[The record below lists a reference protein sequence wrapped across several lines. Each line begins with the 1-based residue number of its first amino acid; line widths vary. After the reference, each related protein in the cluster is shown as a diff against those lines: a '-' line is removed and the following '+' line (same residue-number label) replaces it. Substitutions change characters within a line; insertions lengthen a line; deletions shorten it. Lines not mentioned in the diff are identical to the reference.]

1 MIALWCS
8 LAAATELP
16 EPRELLPDARF
27 EPTHQALADGDTL
40 VVLEDHRAPL
50 AYVIVRWP
58 TGTLN
63 PWFRDNAWAA
73 WDLAL
78 EDPDGALSARADAMS
93 ATVQFNASGRYVSAS
108 VSCLRADL
116 PDALALLQDV
126 WSAPALDRRE
136 LRRLRQGER
145 LEWKA
150 NLKSPVFQR
159 SMAMEKGLYA
169 PGDVRRDD
177 VEGPRPLPR
186 STSRLVQARDV
197 VVRVPGRTIGV
208 AGDVTQAD
216 AEALVA
222 GLLPAPQDPGVD
234 VSIPEMPP
242 VLPRAQRPDRTEV
255 EMDGLTQ
262 AYLGLYRDSLVFSD
276 PDYPAQ
282 LVAQHVLGGHIG
294 SRLNTALRHDLGAT
308 YGANASGAAG
318 HSARVFALQTSTQAD
333 RAVEVEGVLTATL
346 ETFWQHGITAQE
358 HQDTL
363 RFLLGRE
370 AFAQQAPWGALRSW
384 IWSDKLGYPQQFDR
398 ASKVAAAGLT
408 LDDINAFI
416 RDFYD
421 PEQFAVVVVGPP
433 AD

>member
-1 MIALWCS
+1 MISLWCS

-16 EPRELLPDARF
+16 EPSTLLPDARF
-27 EPTHQALADGDTL
+27 EPTHQALDSGDTL

-73 WDLAL
+73 WDLAKQ
-78 EDPDGALSARADAMS
+78 DPEGELAERADAMS
-93 ATVQFNASGRYVSAS
+93 ATVSFNASGRYVSAS

-116 PDALALLQDV
+116 PDALDLLQDI
-126 WSAPALDRRE
+126 WSAPELDGRE
-136 LRRLRQGER
+136 LRRMRQGVR

-159 SMAMEKGLYA
+159 SMAMEKGLYVE
-169 PGDVRRDD
+169 GDVRRDD
-177 VEGPRPLPR
+177 VDGPRSLPR
-186 STSRLVQARDV
+186 STARLVEARNV
-197 VVRVPGRTIGV
+197 VVHLPGRTVGV

-222 GLLPAPQDPGVD
+222 GLLPAPRDPGVD
-234 VSIPEMPP
+234 VAVPEMLP
-242 VLPRAQRPDRTEV
+242 VIPRAQRPDRTEV
-255 EMDGLTQ
+255 EIEGLTQ
-262 AYLGLYRDSLVFSD
+262 AYLGVYRDSLVFTD
-276 PDYPAQ
+276 PEYPAQ
-282 LVAQHVLGGHIG
+282 LVAQHVLGGHFG

-308 YGANASGAAG
+308 YGANASGGAG
-318 HSARVFALQTSTQAD
+318 HSARVFALQTSTQAE
-333 RAVEVEGVLTATL
+333 RADEVEQVLLSTL
-346 ETFWQHGITAQE
+346 EAFWQDGITAQE

-370 AFAQQAPWGALRSW
+370 AFAQQAPWGALRGW
-384 IWSDKLGYPQQFDR
+384 MWSHMLGYPQQFDR
-398 ASKVAAAGLT
+398 ASKIGAAAMD

-433 AD
+433 AE